1 MAATR
6 RSTSKKGGSS
16 GDSAAGTTRQAATRP
31 SSRPRTASDPQSP
44 TDAPK
49 RGRTAPR
56 VKGRSPEQIEAAR
69 LAKNERERERRARI
83 RAAEQAASSADEKPK
98 AKPKG
103 KPKGNAT
110 GKGSRRQKRPVRF
123 RPAAP
128 EDFAEVERALE
139 RSAEVQARE
148 ERLTP
153 QQRVER
159 DESVVAG
166 LAMGL
171 TVRTVA
177 KQVGLAPAQVEQIQD
192 AARSR
197 YVDTAPR
204 GEAVLWDALRGLD
217 ANIEAAAVMAAPAA
231 GSATLTPLRLG
242 ALKLKHELQTARL
255 ELLLAMGLISASP
268 ATYERERQARDYL
281 LRFLD
286 ELRDA
291 GVDPQLIE
299 QVATRAMP
307 VDVAGD
313 TVAAARHAANEDRSI
328 AAG

>member
-56 VKGRSPEQIEAAR
+56 VKGRTPEQIEAAR
-69 LAKNERERERRARI
+69 LARNKRERERRARI

-103 KPKGNAT
+103 NAT
-110 GKGSRRQKRPVRF
+110 GKGSRRSKKPVRF

-128 EDFAEVERALE
+128 EDFAAVREAMAT
-139 RSAEVQARE
+139 SAEVVKRE
-148 ERLTP
+148 AKLTP
-153 QQRVER
+153 LERVER
-159 DESVVAG
+159 DEAVVSA

-177 KQVGLAPAQVEQIQD
+177 KEVGLSPDQVEQIRD
-192 AARSR
+192 AARDR
-197 YVDTAPR
+197 YVQAAPR

-217 ANIEAAAVMAAPAA
+217 QNIEVAQRLVQPVADGEAKAN
-231 GSATLTPLRLG
+231 PLALG
-242 ALKLKHELQTARL
+242 ALRLKHDLQTARL
-255 ELLLAMGLISASP
+255 ELMLAMGLISASP

-313 TVAAARHAANEDRSI
+313 TVAAARHAATEDRSI